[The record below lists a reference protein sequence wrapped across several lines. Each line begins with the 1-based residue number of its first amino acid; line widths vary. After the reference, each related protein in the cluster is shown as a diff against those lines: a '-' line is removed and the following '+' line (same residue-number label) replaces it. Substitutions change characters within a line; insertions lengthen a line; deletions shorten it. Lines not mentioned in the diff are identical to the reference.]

1 MTDVPVVD
9 VQLAEEP
16 VHGQL
21 YVQFKRTAH
30 AACRLRVR
38 VVFVAAQH
46 IDVPAELQA
55 GSESGSRKQV

>member
-1 MTDVPVVD
+1 MTDVQAVD

-21 YVQFKRTAH
+21 YVQFKQTAH

-38 VVFVAAQH
+38 VVSVAAQH
-46 IDVPAELQA
+46 IDVSVELQA
-55 GSESGSRKQV
+55 GSESGAR